1 MEELVSARLF
11 FSFASGAGI
20 VFGAVLAF
28 FHSPSCCMIFFIVKA
43 LQEFFFLKSYIPAH
57 PALLLSQ
64 AQRSN
69 GPLLYLFIKQEIK
82 LVWPYALFLRF
93 AQKSCSCPVV
103 LKRKFL
109 KE

>member
-1 MEELVSARLF
+1 
-11 FSFASGAGI
+11 
-20 VFGAVLAF
+20 
-28 FHSPSCCMIFFIVKA
+28 MIFFIVKA
-43 LQEFFFLKSYIPAH
+43 LQEFFFLKSSIPAH

-69 GPLLYLFIKQEIK
+69 GPLLYLFVKQEIK
-82 LVWPYALFLRF
+82 SVWSNALFLRF